1 MDFTTA
7 ILCIGLISI
16 IMLVIEVNY
25 TYASQGTAYGWSANR
40 PSVEISPLGQRIK
53 NAYSNQVESIS
64 YTLPAL
70 AGGAIM
76 DIDHA
81 DAHTAALI
89 IVLGRAIFGPLYYS
103 GVPYGRL
110 VGFGMG
116 TVGSIYRYIILL
128 MSL

>member
-1 MDFTTA
+1 MNTPV
-7 ILCIGLISI
+7 IISQ
-16 IMLVIEVNY
+16 
-25 TYASQGTAYGWSANR
+25 S
-40 PSVEISPLGQRIK
+40 SVSRKIPVPCDRFK

-81 DAHTAALI
+81 GAHTAALI

-116 TVGSIYRYIILL
+116 TVRSIYLYIILFK
-128 MSL
+128 SL

>member
-25 TYASQGTAYGWSANR
+25 TYASQGTAHGWSVNR

-76 DIDHA
+76 DIYHA
-81 DAHTAALI
+81 GAHTAALI

-103 GVPYGRL
+103 GVPY
-110 VGFGMG
+110 
-116 TVGSIYRYIILL
+116 
-128 MSL
+128 

>member
-16 IMLVIEVNY
+16 TMLVVEINY
-25 TYASQGTAYGWSANR
+25 TYATQGTAYGWSANR

-70 AGGAIM
+70 AGGVIM

-81 DAHTAALI
+81 GAHTAALI
-89 IVLGRAIFGPLYYS
+89 IVLGRALFGPLYYS

-116 TVGSIYRYIILL
+116 TIGSIYLYVVLL

>member
-1 MDFTTA
+1 MITSWIGKTT
-7 ILCIGLISI
+7 
-16 IMLVIEVNY
+16 
-25 TYASQGTAYGWSANR
+25 
-40 PSVEISPLGQRIK
+40 SVETLGQRIK

-81 DAHTAALI
+81 GAHTAALI

-103 GVPYGRL
+103 GVPYGHL

-116 TVGSIYRYIILL
+116 TVGSIYLYIILF